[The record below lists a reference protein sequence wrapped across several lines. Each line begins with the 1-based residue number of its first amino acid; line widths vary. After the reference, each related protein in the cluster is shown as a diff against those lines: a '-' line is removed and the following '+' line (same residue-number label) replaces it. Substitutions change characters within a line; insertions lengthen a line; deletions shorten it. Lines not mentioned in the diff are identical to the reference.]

1 MDSRTSSLSL
11 VPALADHLASDR
23 QADTANAP
31 DSTSPDC
38 AASPGTTQR
47 LSEPTS
53 QDPSSPHD
61 GLDCTRLAL
70 DHLWL
75 ADAISR
81 RFRGRGEDNEDLEQ
95 VARCALVEAAHRYD
109 PAQGPFVSYAAPT
122 ISGVLKRHFRDHG
135 WVVRPPRRTQQLAV
149 RITQQWSEIAQE
161 RGSVPTD
168 SDIANSLDESVATV
182 REARQASQGY
192 RTVPLDTATAPIAGT
207 AREDPG
213 FEQCE
218 VQLLVARTWELLD
231 QQDRELLRMRFWER
245 RSQSDI
251 AARIGTSQ
259 MQVSRLLS
267 RVLTRLR
274 YQLGEEVGTAK
285 PTRDSA

>member
-1 MDSRTSSLSL
+1 MDSPTPSLSL
-11 VPALADHLASDR
+11 VPALPDTLASDR
-23 QADTANAP
+23 HTDPASSADSARP
-31 DSTSPDC
+31 DS
-38 AASPGTTQR
+38 AASQDDTQR
-47 LSEPTS
+47 LSEPPIP
-53 QDPSSPHD
+53 DPSSPHD

-81 RFRGRGEDNEDLEQ
+81 RFRGRGEDNEDLQQ

-109 PAQGPFVSYAAPT
+109 PVQGPFVSYAAPT

-149 RITQQWSEIAQE
+149 RITQEWSEIAQE
-161 RGSVPTD
+161 QGSVPTD
-168 SDIANSLDESVATV
+168 SDIANSLDESVDTV

-231 QQDRELLRMRFWER
+231 QEERELLRMRFWER

-274 YQLGEEVGTAK
+274 YQLGEDVVATKSA
-285 PTRDSA
+285 RDSA